1 MDFFGQEISWQI
13 FELKLVS
20 PIPFFFFNEG
30 AKRRQLRIHVP
41 FFLIGTF
48 VIIICH

>member
-20 PIPFFFFNEG
+20 PIPFFFLMREQKGDN
-30 AKRRQLRIHVP
+30 
-41 FFLIGTF
+41 
-48 VIIICH
+48 